1 MKIGARG
8 SSEISRRTADCEPDR
23 SLASGRFARSISAM
37 LFAVRNFSLCL
48 TFLLAASISALLS
61 PAAAEPAP
69 QPVAHQQGEPQSE
82 PPAPQQIHPAPVTP
96 QSTPGIPP
104 APAGP
109 FIVLDPAHGGTDP
122 GAHSEGGSVE
132 KDIVLRIAQT
142 VRAELERQGYRVAM
156 TRYDDSNPSYDDR
169 AAVANTYRGAIF
181 ISLHI
186 SSTGTPGT
194 ARAYYHQFGTPI
206 PSPSTAT
213 DANTKTS
220 APPPGDLTRWEE
232 AQRPYVEASHHLAD
246 IIQREL
252 AQFFSGSPISSSGV
266 AVRGLRSIAAPAVAI
281 EISSVSGPSPNSLAA
296 AAVPIATAI
305 ARSIAVFR
313 PLAPGETK

>member
-1 MKIGARG
+1 
-8 SSEISRRTADCEPDR
+8 
-23 SLASGRFARSISAM
+23 
-37 LFAVRNFSLCL
+37 
-48 TFLLAASISALLS
+48 
-61 PAAAEPAP
+61 
-69 QPVAHQQGEPQSE
+69 
-82 PPAPQQIHPAPVTP
+82 
-96 QSTPGIPP
+96 
-104 APAGP
+104 
-109 FIVLDPAHGGTDP
+109 VLDPAHGGTDP

-142 VRAELERQGYRVAM
+142 VRTELERQGYRVAM

-169 AAVANTYRGAIF
+169 AAVANTYRDAIF

-194 ARAYYHQFGTPI
+194 VRAYYHQFGTPI
-206 PSPSTAT
+206 ASASTAT
-213 DANTKTS
+213 DANLKNS
-220 APPPGDLTRWEE
+220 VPPAGNLTRWEE
-232 AQRPYVEASHHLAD
+232 AQRPYVDASHRLGD

-252 AQFFSGSPISSSGV
+252 AQFFSGSPVSSSAV
-266 AVRGLRSIAAPAVAI
+266 AVRGLRSIAAPAVAV

-313 PLAPGETK
+313 QLAPGERK